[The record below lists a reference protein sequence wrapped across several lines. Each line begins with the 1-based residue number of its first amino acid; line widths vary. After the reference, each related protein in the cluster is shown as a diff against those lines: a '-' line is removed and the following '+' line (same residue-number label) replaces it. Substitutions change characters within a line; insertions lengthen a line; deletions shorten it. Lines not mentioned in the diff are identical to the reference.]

1 MRISDWSS
9 DVCSSDLSV
18 RHAGQKLKTQSR
30 TRSREMRTFV
40 SAVAAGVMLAVPA
53 LAADGDMLTIRL
65 NSDIR
70 NLEPGGVRDSN
81 TDTVMHTVFEGL
93 VAHRADLSVGG
104 ALARSWE
111 VEDGGRTYRFTL
123 RDGVTFHNGEPL
135 TSAEVKWTWDRMFGG
150 DAWKCKST
158 FAGRS
163 GVTVT
168 AVEAP
173 DPQTVV

>member
-9 DVCSSDLSV
+9 DVCSSDLGRGARRHDGTGRSV

-93 VAHRADLSVGG
+93 VANRADLSVGG

-111 VEDGGRTYRFTL
+111 
-123 RDGVTFHNGEPL
+123 
-135 TSAEVKWTWDRMFGG
+135 DR
-150 DAWKCKST
+150 
-158 FAGRS
+158 
-163 GVTVT
+163 
-168 AVEAP
+168 
-173 DPQTVV
+173 

>member
-1 MRISDWSS
+1 
-9 DVCSSDLSV
+9 
-18 RHAGQKLKTQSR
+18 
-30 TRSREMRTFV
+30 
-40 SAVAAGVMLAVPA
+40 MLAVPA

-123 RDGVTFHNGEPL
+123 RDGVTFHTAEPL
-135 TSAEVKWTWDRMFGG
+135 TSAAGNWTCAGTFGG
-150 DAWKCKST
+150 AARK
-158 FAGRS
+158 
-163 GVTVT
+163 
-168 AVEAP
+168 
-173 DPQTVV
+173 